1 MTNRQRLRILLVTSV
16 LAGGF
21 VLSAAAAELPLP
33 PIGVATPPANKAET
47 ATQPANKAEKA
58 TPPANKVVQAKPAAS
73 KVAKPTPR
81 IHRVVYPTVA
91 AQPPVQPEPIRI
103 ASSVSL
109 PSQCTYWC
117 SLPLVLGVTY

>member
-1 MTNRQRLRILLVTSV
+1 VTNRQRLRVLLVTSA

-58 TPPANKVVQAKPAAS
+58 TPPANKVVQAKPGAS
-73 KVAKPTPR
+73 KVGRASRR
-81 IHRVVYPTVA
+81 IHRVVYPTIA

-103 ASSVSL
+103 ASSTPL
-109 PSQCTYWC
+109 PSACTYWC